1 MRILNIRQNSVV
13 LFQVIE
19 KRNINQVYSGRNTL
33 MRTNRTM
40 IEKEL
45 KRFLLNLAVVVKGVR
60 ILGEW

>member
-19 KRNINQVYSGRNTL
+19 KRNINQVCSGRNTL

-45 KRFLLNLAVVVKGVR
+45 KRFLLNLAVVVKGAR